1 LSYEERKLMD
11 LMDKIILEANPEELS
26 DFQQIDINTQLDGV
40 WFYGIFPLEEKIL
53 KKHNVPMNNLF
64 KKNNTS

>member
-53 KKHNVPMNNLF
+53 KK
-64 KKNNTS
+64 T

>member
-1 LSYEERKLMD
+1 MSYEERKLMD
-11 LMDKIILEANPEELS
+11 LTDKIILEANPEELS

-53 KKHNVPMNNLF
+53 KKHNIAMNNLF
-64 KKNNTS
+64 EKK

>member
-1 LSYEERKLMD
+1 MSYEERKLMD
-11 LMDKIILEANPEELS
+11 LTDKIILEANPEELS

-53 KKHNVPMNNLF
+53 KK
-64 KKNNTS
+64 T

>member
-1 LSYEERKLMD
+1 MSYEERKLMD
-11 LMDKIILEANPEELS
+11 LTDKIILEANPEELS

-53 KKHNVPMNNLF
+53 KKYNVPMNNLF

>member
-1 LSYEERKLMD
+1 MD
-11 LMDKIILEANPEELS
+11 LTDKIILEANPEELS

-53 KKHNVPMNNLF
+53 KKHNVAMNNLF
-64 KKNNTS
+64 KKK